1 MLLKSTTSD
10 LNTLR
15 AKPSHSEVTLWNEMI
30 VFKCIVGLVCYHL
43 WDAKLSGKLGFI
55 EVVFIYFLATFLL
68 ILSLALLRSFTAL
81 TRCGTGKWQIEVK
94 SEGQRHKKCD
104 GA

>member
-15 AKPSHSEVTLWNEMI
+15 AKASHSEESRNAIKTSWNKMI
-30 VFKCIVGLVCYHL
+30 VFKYIVGSVCYHS
-43 WDAKLSGKLGFI
+43 WDGKLGGKLGFI

-68 ILSLALLRSFTAL
+68 ILSLALS
-81 TRCGTGKWQIEVK
+81 
-94 SEGQRHKKCD
+94 
-104 GA
+104 